1 MPLNRPRR
9 SSNTSRTI
17 TSRCRSL
24 SLHSM
29 PTSASRS
36 VRPRKCANSGAFGT
50 SCRTIRWR
58 MSDRS
63 KCLNSEVKHKGT
75 KTQRRPPQIILDGG
89 LLCVFVPLC
98 FTSLKCVLQG
108 ELQDPHIPRGSDLA
122 EELEIQR
129 RKICRR
135 NGRSRRNVRPVAVGH
150 VIGLHAKLQPL
161 PLLDSEVP
169 RQRHVEGPESR
180 SPYSSPVHV
189 PDCPN
194 GRLRKCILIEP
205 ERVGT
210 ARSIFVRIGQD
221 LIGRLIGYGSSVP
234 RRVEPGT
241 RSDG

>member
-135 NGRSRRNVRPVAVGH
+135 NGRPRCNVRPEAVGH
-150 VIGLHAKLQPL
+150 VIGLHAKLHPL
-161 PLLDSEVP
+161 PLPDSKVP
-169 RQRHVEGPESR
+169 RQRHVERPEFRGPN
-180 SPYSSPVHV
+180 SPPIHV
-189 PDCPN
+189 PDRAD
-194 GRLRKCILIEP
+194 GRLSKRILIEP
-205 ERVGT
+205 VGKRT
-210 ARSIFVRIGQD
+210 TGRITVRIGQD
-221 LIGRLIGYGSSVP
+221 LISRL
-234 RRVEPGT
+234 
-241 RSDG
+241 